1 MVTDNKSYWTYKGN
15 IINTIEDLPN
25 NTVGFIYMISNQET
39 GQYYIGK
46 KSLYS
51 HRTLPP
57 LKGTKRKRKVTKE
70 SKWQEYMS
78 SNPEVQQWSS
88 YTKEILECCN
98 TPKELTFRE
107 TEALFCLKT
116 MEDERSLNSN
126 ILGKFYP
133 KDVLREII

>member
-1 MVTDNKSYWTYKGN
+1 MVTQNNYWSYKGRIVN
-15 IINTIEDLPN
+15 AIEDLPIG
-25 NTVGFIYMISNQET
+25 TIGFVYMISSIET
-39 GQYYIGK
+39 GEYYIGK
-46 KSLYS
+46 KNLYS
-51 HRTLPP
+51 YRTLPP
-57 LKGTKRKRKVTKE
+57 LKGQKRKRKVTKE
-70 SKWQEYMS
+70 SNWKEYMS
-78 SNPEVQQWSS
+78 SNPEVQQWRT

-133 KDVLREII
+133 KDVIREII

>member
-1 MVTDNKSYWTYKGN
+1 MVTQNSYWTYKGN
-15 IINTIEDLPN
+15 IVTAIEDLPSQ
-25 NTVGFIYMISNQET
+25 TIGFIYMISNAET

-57 LKGTKRKRKVTKE
+57 LKGQKRKRKVTKE

-78 SNPEVQQWSS
+78 SNPEVQQWQT
-88 YTKEILECCN
+88 YTKEILECCI

-116 MEDERSLNSN
+116 MEDQRSLNSN

-133 KDVLREII
+133 KDILREII

>member
-1 MVTDNKSYWTYKGN
+1 MTTQNSYWTYKGN
-15 IINTIEDLPN
+15 IVNTLMDLPAQ
-25 NTVGFIYMISNQET
+25 TIGFIYLISNIET
-39 GQYYIGK
+39 GQYYLGK

-78 SNPEVQQWSS
+78 SNPEVQEWTS